1 MRKYEIMLILPAEVE
16 EETVGGVIDRIAR
29 VLGERGG
36 EVTKAD
42 RWGRRRF
49 AHGIEKRSEGY
60 YVIVECT
67 SDPTVVRELERVL
80 TLADDVVRFK
90 VVVRGDVTGAPAAE
104 APAQA
109 APAQSEPVEP
119 PSEPEPAPE
128 EPAPEESAPE
138 ETAPEESAEPAPEA
152 DPVAR

>member
-67 SDPTVVRELERVL
+67 SDPTVVRGLERVL

-90 VVVRGDVTGAPAAE
+90 VVVRGDVAGAPVAE
-104 APAQA
+104 AAAQA
-109 APAQSEPVEP
+109 APAQEESVE
-119 PSEPEPAPE
+119 S
-128 EPAPEESAPE
+128 APEESAPE
-138 ETAPEESAEPAPEA
+138 ESAPEESTPEESAEPAPEA

>member
-49 AHGIEKRSEGY
+49 AHEIEKRSEGY

-90 VVVRGDVTGAPAAE
+90 VVVRGDVAGAPVAE
-104 APAQA
+104 AAAQA
-109 APAQSEPVEP
+109 APAQEESVE
-119 PSEPEPAPE
+119 S
-128 EPAPEESAPE
+128 APEESAPE
-138 ETAPEESAEPAPEA
+138 ESAPEESTPEESAEPAPEA